1 MAKWRFEKEGKPLL
15 QAGESPKSFKQRV
28 AAWEK
33 RTGREYVPMEFG
45 EEEKILS
52 GKTLIGGWG
61 NQTDYFSNDSL
72 VNEQNIKAAMEKG
85 YVDPNDP
92 KSGWKE
98 EAIYARSI
106 ERDKEIDRMKASGE
120 TDDEEIFRNLNSIRE
135 ASEEYEKTKAE
146 ANTPVGKLKALIQR
160 QAEGEEIS
168 DEQWEGYLSD
178 FALEYGG
185 TRMPTDPDTTDEEIN
200 QALDDDDYV
209 YQQNKAKLNKE
220 MAEKGMAIE
229 NERYLKSVSQ
239 DGLNRTYTTN
249 YRDAVKNAA
258 GWSRFYD
265 EQEGGRPVERSDV
278 FTIDPET
285 GMPVGVMG
293 RSQRRNWDMQRH
305 INKYGSGESEKQEW
319 GPGGQPKASDQ
330 MKAYKPTEIKTNSE
344 VSDVTKNITPKTDDI
359 LDEEKPKGISMRS

>member
-33 RTGREYVPMEFG
+33 ETGREYVPMGFG
-45 EEEKILS
+45 DEAKILS
-52 GKTLIGGWG
+52 GKTTIGGWG

-72 VNEQNIKAAMEKG
+72 VNEQNIKAGMG
-85 YVDPNDP
+85 LGD
-92 KSGWKE
+92 
-98 EAIYARSI
+98 EAIYARAL
-106 ERDKEIDRMKASGE
+106 ERDKEYDRMKESGE
-120 TDDEEIFRNLNSIRE
+120 SEEVDPRSIQH
-135 ASEEYEKTKAE
+135 ASEKYEKAKAE

-160 QAEGEEIS
+160 QAEGEEIT
-168 DEQWEGYLSD
+168 DDQWEGYLRD
-178 FALEYGG
+178 FGSEYGG
-185 TRMPTDPDTTDEEIN
+185 TRMPTGPDTTDEEIS
-200 QALDDDDYV
+200 QAIDDDDYI
-209 YQQNKAKLNKE
+209 YQTKKAEFSKRV
-220 MAEKGMAIE
+220 AEEGMAIE

-249 YRDAVKNAA
+249 YREAVKNAA

-285 GMPVGVMG
+285 GMPVGVMT
-293 RSQRRNWDMQRH
+293 RNQRRAFDNQRH
-305 INKYGSGESEKQEW
+305 FAKYGSGSTTSTEESEEQEW

-330 MKAYKPTEIKTNSE
+330 LKKYKPIETPTKIETNSE
-344 VSDVTKNITPKTDDI
+344 VTAKVTENIDKTLNNDDDDDNDDKKI
-359 LDEEKPKGISMRS
+359 IGG

>member
-1 MAKWRFEKEGKPLL
+1 MANWRFEKEGKPLL

-61 NQTDYFSNDSL
+61 NQTDYFSNDSI
-72 VNEQNIKAAMEKG
+72 VNEQNIKAGMG
-85 YVDPNDP
+85 LGD
-92 KSGWKE
+92 

-106 ERDKEIDRMKASGE
+106 ERDKEMDRLAESGE
-120 TDDEEIFRNLNSIRE
+120 TDDEGIFRNLGSIRE
-135 ASEEYEKTKAE
+135 ASENYEKTKAE
-146 ANTPVGKLKALIQR
+146 ANTPVGKLKALMQR

-168 DEQWEGYLSD
+168 DDQWEGYLRD
-178 FALEYGG
+178 FSSEYGG
-185 TRMPTDPDTTDEEIN
+185 TRMPTGPDATDDEIG
-200 QALDDDDYV
+200 QTIDDDDYT
-209 YQQNKAKLNKE
+209 YQKKKAGLKKE
-220 MAEKGMAIE
+220 MAEKGMEIE

-285 GMPVGVMG
+285 GMPVGVMT
-293 RSQRRNWDMQRH
+293 RNQRRAFDNQRH
-305 INKYGSGESEKQEW
+305 FAKYGSGSTTSTEESEEQEW

-330 MKAYKPTEIKTNSE
+330 MKAYKPTEVKTNSE
-344 VSDVTKNITPKTDDI
+344 VTAKVTKGIEETLDD
-359 LDEEKPKGISMRS
+359 DDNKSKGISMRS

>member
-61 NQTDYFSNDSL
+61 NQTDYFSNDSI
-72 VNEQNIKAAMEKG
+72 VNEQNIKAGMG
-85 YVDPNDP
+85 LGD
-92 KSGWKE
+92 

-106 ERDKEIDRMKASGE
+106 ERDKEYDRMKESGE
-120 TDDEEIFRNLNSIRE
+120 TDDEEIFRNLGSIRE
-135 ASEEYEKTKAE
+135 ASENYEKAKAE
-146 ANTPVGKLKALIQR
+146 ANTPVGKLKSLMQR

-168 DEQWEGYLSD
+168 DDQWEGYLSD
-178 FALEYGG
+178 LALEYGG
-185 TRMPTDPDTTDEEIN
+185 TRMPTDPDVTDEEIS
-200 QALDDDDYV
+200 QAADDDDYT
-209 YQQNKAKLNKE
+209 YQTKKAEFSKRV
-220 MAEKGMAIE
+220 AEEGMAIE

-239 DGLNRTYTTN
+239 DGMNRTYTTN
-249 YRDAVKNAA
+249 YREAVKNAA

-285 GMPVGVMG
+285 GMPVGVMT

-330 MKAYKPTEIKTNSE
+330 MKKYKPIETPTKIETPSE
-344 VSDVTKNITPKTDDI
+344 VTEKVTENIEKT
-359 LDEEKPKGISMRS
+359 LNNDEEDKKIIGS